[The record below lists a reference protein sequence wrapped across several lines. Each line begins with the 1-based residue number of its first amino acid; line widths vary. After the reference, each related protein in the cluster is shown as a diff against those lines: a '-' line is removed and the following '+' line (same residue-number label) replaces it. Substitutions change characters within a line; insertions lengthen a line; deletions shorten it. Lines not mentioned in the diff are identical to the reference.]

1 MLLVTPGRELAIEN
15 IRRAALEGRFN
26 DKTEPFDPQ
35 ISPQALKADILGYVS
50 RLNSPVQKLKTAV
63 ARAVVRSWVRKWSEP
78 VNEITGIRNLLTVQ
92 GPAFLTSNH
101 FNPFDNG
108 VHRTLSRLTG
118 RDRLVAI
125 SQGTN
130 FVMPGLNGFILRN
143 IDVIPLIQEPS
154 YMNGAFRT
162 LMRRSL
168 DRNRFILIY
177 PEQEMWF
184 NYRKPRPGK
193 GEPSSL
199 RQSTESQWFP
209 RLWKW
214 WIYRKLW
221 PPVFTTLSLSCTC
234 CRPFFLTRKDRP
246 VKTVSSCARPIMTP
260 RCAAT
265 SSATGALSLTHSQKK
280 TSPVSYSLI
289 FFSFFAGFVV
299 YLHDLEDK
307 FVKYII
313 NPLFYGRN

>member
-1 MLLVTPGRELAIEN
+1 MLLVTPGREQAIEN
-15 IRRAALEGRFN
+15 IRRAAQEGRFN

-50 RLNSPVQKLKTAV
+50 RLDSPVQTLKTAV

-108 VHRTLSRLTG
+108 VHRTLSSLTG

-143 IDVIPLIQEPS
+143 IDVIPLIQDPS

-162 LMRRSL
+162 LMQRNL

-193 GEPSSL
+193 RGAFLFAAEYGVPVVPTFVEMVDL
-199 RQSTESQWFP
+199 PEVVAPGFHDVKLILHVLPPIFP
-209 RLWKW
+209 DPER
-214 WIYRKLW
+214 
-221 PPVFTTLSLSCTC
+221 S
-234 CRPFFLTRKDRP
+234 
-246 VKTVSSCARPIMTP
+246 ARENSFIMCQADYDAKV
-260 RCAAT
+260 RCYE
-265 SSATGALSLTHSQKK
+265 QC
-280 TSPVSYSLI
+280 
-289 FFSFFAGFVV
+289 
-299 YLHDLEDK
+299 
-307 FVKYII
+307 
-313 NPLFYGRN
+313 YGRPLTYEFSKEDIAGLI

>member
-1 MLLVTPGRELAIEN
+1 MLLVTPGREQAIEN
-15 IRRAALEGRFN
+15 IRRAAQEGRFN
-26 DKTEPFDPQ
+26 DKTEPFDPE
-35 ISPQALKADILGYVS
+35 ISPEALKADILGYVS
-50 RLNSPVQKLKTAV
+50 RLDSPVQKLKTAV

-162 LMRRSL
+162 LMRRNL

-193 GEPSSL
+193 RGAFLFAAEYGVPVVPTFVEMVDL
-199 RQSTESQWFP
+199 PEVVAPGFHDVKLVLHVLPPIFP
-209 RLWKW
+209 DPERSA
-214 WIYRKLW
+214 REN
-221 PPVFTTLSLSCTC
+221 S
-234 CRPFFLTRKDRP
+234 FLMCQADYDAK
-246 VKTVSSCARPIMTP
+246 V
-260 RCAAT
+260 RCYE
-265 SSATGALSLTHSQKK
+265 QC
-280 TSPVSYSLI
+280 
-289 FFSFFAGFVV
+289 
-299 YLHDLEDK
+299 
-307 FVKYII
+307 
-313 NPLFYGRN
+313 YGRPLTYEFSKEDIAGLI

>member
-50 RLNSPVQKLKTAV
+50 RLDSPVQKLKTAV

-108 VHRTLSRLTG
+108 VHRTLSSLTG

-143 IDVIPLIQEPS
+143 IDVIPLIQDPS

-162 LMRRSL
+162 LMQRNL

-193 GEPSSL
+193 RGAFLFAAEYGVPVVPTFVEMVDL
-199 RQSTESQWFP
+199 PEVVAPGFHDVKLVLHVLPPIFP
-209 RLWKW
+209 DPER
-214 WIYRKLW
+214 
-221 PPVFTTLSLSCTC
+221 S
-234 CRPFFLTRKDRP
+234 
-246 VKTVSSCARPIMTP
+246 ARENSFIMCQADYDAKV
-260 RCAAT
+260 RCYE
-265 SSATGALSLTHSQKK
+265 QC
-280 TSPVSYSLI
+280 
-289 FFSFFAGFVV
+289 
-299 YLHDLEDK
+299 
-307 FVKYII
+307 
-313 NPLFYGRN
+313 YGRPLTYEFSKEDIAGLI

>member
-50 RLNSPVQKLKTAV
+50 RLDSPVQKLKTAV

-108 VHRTLSRLTG
+108 VHRTLSSLTG

-143 IDVIPLIQEPS
+143 IDVIPLIQDPS

-162 LMRRSL
+162 LMQRNL

-193 GEPSSL
+193 RGAFLFAAEYGVPVVPTFVEMVDL
-199 RQSTESQWFP
+199 PEVVAPGFHDVKLILHVLPPIFP
-209 RLWKW
+209 DPER
-214 WIYRKLW
+214 
-221 PPVFTTLSLSCTC
+221 S
-234 CRPFFLTRKDRP
+234 
-246 VKTVSSCARPIMTP
+246 ARENSFIMCQADYDAKV
-260 RCAAT
+260 RCYE
-265 SSATGALSLTHSQKK
+265 HC
-280 TSPVSYSLI
+280 
-289 FFSFFAGFVV
+289 
-299 YLHDLEDK
+299 
-307 FVKYII
+307 
-313 NPLFYGRN
+313 YGRPLTYEFSKEDIAGLI

>member
-1 MLLVTPGRELAIEN
+1 MLLVTPGREQAIEN
-15 IRRAALEGRFN
+15 IRRAAQEGRFN

-50 RLNSPVQKLKTAV
+50 RLDSPVQKLKTAV

-108 VHRTLSRLTG
+108 VHRTLSSLTG

-143 IDVIPLIQEPS
+143 IDVIPLIQDPS

-162 LMRRSL
+162 LMQRNL
-168 DRNRFILIY
+168 DRNRFLLIY
-177 PEQEMWF
+177 PAQEMWF

-193 GEPSSL
+193 RGAFLFAAEYGVPVVPTFVEMVDL
-199 RQSTESQWFP
+199 PEVVAPGFHDVKLILHVLPPIFP
-209 RLWKW
+209 DPER
-214 WIYRKLW
+214 
-221 PPVFTTLSLSCTC
+221 S
-234 CRPFFLTRKDRP
+234 
-246 VKTVSSCARPIMTP
+246 ARENSFIMCQADYDAKV
-260 RCAAT
+260 RCYE
-265 SSATGALSLTHSQKK
+265 QC
-280 TSPVSYSLI
+280 
-289 FFSFFAGFVV
+289 
-299 YLHDLEDK
+299 
-307 FVKYII
+307 
-313 NPLFYGRN
+313 YGRPLTYEFSKEDIAGLI

>member
-15 IRRAALEGRFN
+15 IRRAAQECRFN
-26 DKTEPFDPQ
+26 DKTEPFDPE
-35 ISPQALKADILGYVS
+35 ITPDALKADILGYVS
-50 RLNSPVQKLKTAV
+50 RLDSPVQKLKTAV
-63 ARAVVRSWVRKWSEP
+63 ARAVVRSWVSKWSEP

-154 YMNGAFRT
+154 YMNGAFRK
-162 LMRRSL
+162 LMQRNL

-193 GEPSSL
+193 REPSFL
-199 RQSTESQWFP
+199 PRSTESRWSP
-209 RLWKW
+209 PLWKW
-214 WIYRKLW
+214 WIFRKLW
-221 PPVFTTLSLSCTC
+221 PPVFMTLSLSCTC
-234 CRPFFLTRKDRP
+234 CRPFFRTPKDRP
-246 VKTVSSCARPIMTP
+246 GRTVS
-260 RCAAT
+260 
-265 SSATGALSLTHSQKK
+265 
-280 TSPVSYSLI
+280 
-289 FFSFFAGFVV
+289 
-299 YLHDLEDK
+299 
-307 FVKYII
+307 
-313 NPLFYGRN
+313 

>member
-1 MLLVTPGRELAIEN
+1 MLLVTPGREQAIEN
-15 IRRAALEGRFN
+15 IRRAAQEGRFN

-63 ARAVVRSWVRKWSEP
+63 ARAVVHSWVRKWSEP
-78 VNEITGIRNLLTVQ
+78 VNEITGMRNLLTVQ

-162 LMRRSL
+162 LMRRNL

-193 GEPSSL
+193 RGAFLFAAEYGVPVVPTFVEMVDL
-199 RQSTESQWFP
+199 PEVVAPGFHDVKLVLHVLPPIFP
-209 RLWKW
+209 DPERSA
-214 WIYRKLW
+214 REN
-221 PPVFTTLSLSCTC
+221 S
-234 CRPFFLTRKDRP
+234 FLMCQADFDAK
-246 VKTVSSCARPIMTP
+246 V
-260 RCAAT
+260 RCYE
-265 SSATGALSLTHSQKK
+265 QC
-280 TSPVSYSLI
+280 
-289 FFSFFAGFVV
+289 
-299 YLHDLEDK
+299 
-307 FVKYII
+307 
-313 NPLFYGRN
+313 YGRPLTYEFSKEDIAGLI

>member
-1 MLLVTPGRELAIEN
+1 MLLVTHGRELAIEN
-15 IRRAALEGRFN
+15 IRRAAQEGRFN

-50 RLNSPVQKLKTAV
+50 RLDSPVQKLKTAV
-63 ARAVVRSWVRKWSEP
+63 ARAVVHSWVRKWSEP
-78 VNEITGIRNLLTVQ
+78 VNEITGMRNLITVQ

-108 VHRTLSRLTG
+108 VHRTLSSLTG

-143 IDVIPLIQEPS
+143 IDVIPLIQDPS

-162 LMRRSL
+162 LMQRNL

-193 GEPSSL
+193 RGAFLFAAEYGVPVVPTFVEMVDL
-199 RQSTESQWFP
+199 PEVVAPGFHDVKLILHVLPPIFP
-209 RLWKW
+209 DPER
-214 WIYRKLW
+214 
-221 PPVFTTLSLSCTC
+221 S
-234 CRPFFLTRKDRP
+234 
-246 VKTVSSCARPIMTP
+246 ARENSFIMCQADYDAKV
-260 RCAAT
+260 RCYE
-265 SSATGALSLTHSQKK
+265 QC
-280 TSPVSYSLI
+280 
-289 FFSFFAGFVV
+289 
-299 YLHDLEDK
+299 
-307 FVKYII
+307 
-313 NPLFYGRN
+313 YGRPLTYEFSKEDIAGLI

>member
-50 RLNSPVQKLKTAV
+50 RLDSPVQKLKTAV

-108 VHRTLSRLTG
+108 VHRTLSSLTG

-143 IDVIPLIQEPS
+143 IDVIPLIQDPS

-162 LMRRSL
+162 LMQRNL

-193 GEPSSL
+193 RGAFLFAAEYGVPVVPTFVEMVDL
-199 RQSTESQWFP
+199 PEVVAPGFHDVKLILHVLPPIFP
-209 RLWKW
+209 DPER
-214 WIYRKLW
+214 
-221 PPVFTTLSLSCTC
+221 S
-234 CRPFFLTRKDRP
+234 
-246 VKTVSSCARPIMTP
+246 ARENSFIMCQADYDAKV
-260 RCAAT
+260 RCYE
-265 SSATGALSLTHSQKK
+265 QC
-280 TSPVSYSLI
+280 
-289 FFSFFAGFVV
+289 
-299 YLHDLEDK
+299 
-307 FVKYII
+307 
-313 NPLFYGRN
+313 YGRPLTYEFSKEDIAGLI

>member
-15 IRRAALEGRFN
+15 IRRATQEGRFN
-26 DKTEPFDPQ
+26 DKTEPFDPE
-35 ISPQALKADILGYVS
+35 ISPDALKADILGYVS
-50 RLNSPVQKLKTAV
+50 RLDSPVQKLKTAV
-63 ARAVVRSWVRKWSEP
+63 ARAVVDSWIRKWSLP

-101 FNPFDNG
+101 LNPFDNG

-143 IDVIPLIQEPS
+143 IDVIPIIQEPS

-162 LMRRSL
+162 LMRRNL

-193 GEPSSL
+193 RGAFLFAAEYGVPVVPTFVQMVDL
-199 RQSTESQWFP
+199 PEVVAPGFHDVKLVLHVLPPIFP
-209 RLWKW
+209 DPGRSA
-214 WIYRKLW
+214 REN
-221 PPVFTTLSLSCTC
+221 S
-234 CRPFFLTRKDRP
+234 FLMCQADYDAK
-246 VKTVSSCARPIMTP
+246 V
-260 RCAAT
+260 RCYE
-265 SSATGALSLTHSQKK
+265 QC
-280 TSPVSYSLI
+280 
-289 FFSFFAGFVV
+289 
-299 YLHDLEDK
+299 
-307 FVKYII
+307 
-313 NPLFYGRN
+313 YGRPLTYEFSKEDIAGLI

>member
-1 MLLVTPGRELAIEN
+1 MLLVTPGREIAIEN
-15 IRRAALEGRFN
+15 IRKAAAEGRFN
-26 DKTEPFDPQ
+26 DKTEPFDPE
-35 ISPQALKADILGYVS
+35 ISPEALKADILGYVS
-50 RLNSPVQKLKTAV
+50 RLDSPVQKLKTAV

-154 YMNGAFRT
+154 YMNGAFRK
-162 LMRRSL
+162 LMQRNL

-193 GEPSSL
+193 RGAFLFAAEYGVPVVPTFVEMVDL
-199 RQSTESQWFP
+199 PEVVAPGFHDVKLILHVLPPIFP
-209 RLWKW
+209 DPERSA
-214 WIYRKLW
+214 REN
-221 PPVFTTLSLSCTC
+221 S
-234 CRPFFLTRKDRP
+234 FLMCQADYDAK
-246 VKTVSSCARPIMTP
+246 V
-260 RCAAT
+260 RCYE
-265 SSATGALSLTHSQKK
+265 QC
-280 TSPVSYSLI
+280 
-289 FFSFFAGFVV
+289 
-299 YLHDLEDK
+299 
-307 FVKYII
+307 
-313 NPLFYGRN
+313 YGRPLTYEFSKEDIAGLI

>member
-15 IRRAALEGRFN
+15 IRRAVLEGRFN

-50 RLNSPVQKLKTAV
+50 RLDSPVQKLKTAV

-130 FVMPGLNGFILRN
+130 FVMPGLNGFVLRN
-143 IDVIPLIQEPS
+143 IDVIPLIQDPS
-154 YMNGAFRT
+154 YMNGYFRT
-162 LMRRSL
+162 LMQRNL

-193 GEPSSL
+193 RGAFLFAAEYGVPVVPTFVEMVDL
-199 RQSTESQWFP
+199 PEVVAPGFHDVKLILHVLPPIFP
-209 RLWKW
+209 DPER
-214 WIYRKLW
+214 
-221 PPVFTTLSLSCTC
+221 S
-234 CRPFFLTRKDRP
+234 
-246 VKTVSSCARPIMTP
+246 ARENSFIMCQADYDAKV
-260 RCAAT
+260 RCYE
-265 SSATGALSLTHSQKK
+265 QC
-280 TSPVSYSLI
+280 
-289 FFSFFAGFVV
+289 
-299 YLHDLEDK
+299 
-307 FVKYII
+307 
-313 NPLFYGRN
+313 YGRPLTYEFSKEDIAGLI

>member
-50 RLNSPVQKLKTAV
+50 RLDSPVQKLKTAV

-108 VHRTLSRLTG
+108 VHRTLSRLTR

-130 FVMPGLNGFILRN
+130 FVMPGLNGFVLRN
-143 IDVIPLIQEPS
+143 IDVIPLIQDPS

-162 LMRRSL
+162 LMQRNL

-193 GEPSSL
+193 RGAFLFAAEYGVPVVPTFVEMVDL
-199 RQSTESQWFP
+199 PEVVAPGFHDVKLILHVLPPIFP
-209 RLWKW
+209 DPER
-214 WIYRKLW
+214 
-221 PPVFTTLSLSCTC
+221 S
-234 CRPFFLTRKDRP
+234 
-246 VKTVSSCARPIMTP
+246 ARENSFIMCQADYDAKV
-260 RCAAT
+260 RCYE
-265 SSATGALSLTHSQKK
+265 QC
-280 TSPVSYSLI
+280 
-289 FFSFFAGFVV
+289 
-299 YLHDLEDK
+299 
-307 FVKYII
+307 
-313 NPLFYGRN
+313 YGRPLTYEFSKEDIAGLI

>member
-15 IRRAALEGRFN
+15 IRRAVLEGRFN

-50 RLNSPVQKLKTAV
+50 RLDSPVQKLKTAV

-108 VHRTLSRLTG
+108 VHRTLSRLTW

-143 IDVIPLIQEPS
+143 IDVIPLIQDPS

-162 LMRRSL
+162 LMQRNL

-193 GEPSSL
+193 RGAFLFAAEYGVPVVPTFVEMVDL
-199 RQSTESQWFP
+199 PEVVAPGFHDVKLILHVLPPIFP
-209 RLWKW
+209 DPER
-214 WIYRKLW
+214 
-221 PPVFTTLSLSCTC
+221 S
-234 CRPFFLTRKDRP
+234 
-246 VKTVSSCARPIMTP
+246 ARENSFIMCQADYDAKV
-260 RCAAT
+260 RCYE
-265 SSATGALSLTHSQKK
+265 QC
-280 TSPVSYSLI
+280 
-289 FFSFFAGFVV
+289 
-299 YLHDLEDK
+299 
-307 FVKYII
+307 
-313 NPLFYGRN
+313 YGRPLTYEFSKEDIAGLI